1 MNISITFE
9 HADIVGVDAT
19 EFGALFHII
28 GTYAKMT
35 RGILPSDEITR
46 NQREALQRR
55 MKKVFEETD
64 FMKKVDNAKAKNEQA
79 IEQNEEKP
87 VEKSAEKIAETP
99 EASPAKNPVNRK
111 DIETAIKQIASDG
124 REKGAS
130 KKIKEII
137 QSYGVEK
144 LSEVPDEKMAELLAK
159 VQESV

>member
-79 IEQNEEKP
+79 IEQNAEKP
-87 VEKSAEKIAETP
+87 AEKIAETP